1 MVRQGFLYALLVMIC
16 WGTAPIF
23 AKIGLSKLP
32 PLTALVFRN
41 TFIAIMFLSAMFI
54 NGSAKT
60 IFTSDI
66 RSVVF
71 ILIEAL
77 LAGLIGQYFY
87 YKAVKVWEASRVVPI
102 VGAFPLVTFFIAVLV
117 LSEKVTL
124 LKVLGALF
132 IVAGV
137 GLLGI

>member
-1 MVRQGFLYALLVMIC
+1 MRQGFLYALLVMIC

-23 AKIGLSKLP
+23 AKLGLSKLP

-41 TFIAIMFLSAMFI
+41 TFIAVMFLSAIVI
-54 NGSAKT
+54 NGSAKSL
-60 IFTSDI
+60 FTSDMRGVI
-66 RSVVF
+66 W
-71 ILIEAL
+71 ILIEAS
-77 LAGLIGQYFY
+77 LAGLVGQYFY

-117 LSEKVTL
+117 FSEKVTL
-124 LKVLGALF
+124 AKALGAIF
-132 IVAGV
+132 IVVGV